1 MAQIL
6 SKVLDAI
13 LASVELT
20 IVVSMA
26 NISKTAWGSPGSF
39 QQI

>member
-6 SKVLDAI
+6 SKVLDDI

-20 IVVSMA
+20 IVPSMA
-26 NISKTAWGSPGSF
+26 NISKTAVASPGSF